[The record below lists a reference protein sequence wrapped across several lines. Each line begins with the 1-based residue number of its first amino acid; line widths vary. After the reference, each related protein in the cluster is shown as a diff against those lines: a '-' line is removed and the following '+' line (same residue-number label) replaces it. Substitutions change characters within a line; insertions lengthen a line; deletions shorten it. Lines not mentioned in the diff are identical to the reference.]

1 MRPHHLAHEVFVK
14 IQCDNVFENSVS
26 NMRYLKNVVSMM
38 QVSLGVS
45 KKVEDTRQGLR
56 RECQSWPNSVFHV
69 ARPGLSDE

>member
-1 MRPHHLAHEVFVK
+1 MRLHHLSHEVFVK
-14 IQCDNVFENSVS
+14 VKCDNVLGNSVS
-26 NMRYLKNVVSMM
+26 NLRYLKNVGSMM

-56 RECQSWPNSVFHV
+56 RECQSWPNSVFHL